1 MPRATVVNHVSLDGV
16 MQAPGR
22 PDEYVA
28 TRTLSE
34 ASLFAPDGAPVSL
47 RLTRSVITTTGVV
60 IATYASGDG

>member
-1 MPRATVVNHVSLDGV
+1 